1 MNMTHP
7 HTHSSWQLWFEEL
20 SAPLTGGLICGE
32 DLKYEETFKSLK
44 ASSSGVGEVDFKV
57 MFIQA
62 TDLLQTQSKDLRLVS
77 YLCLAATSEF
87 GVVGLTYSIKLF
99 NKILGDFAEQA
110 HPIKAR
116 MRSAVNTWFLQQ
128 QDRLKG
134 IAQEHTTSPEQ
145 WVELAN
151 ALGNY
156 NQQSVPLLDSES
168 GPLST
173 LNEWNN
179 EQIKRNP
186 VAEPEIKAPPKVS
199 DSVAQSTIEHIS
211 TTDKAATEQSTTR
224 VSSNATINVADIA
237 NDTAYLA
244 AVRELLNFDKEQNN
258 IERVIK
264 LSRAARWSGL
274 KIPANDNGKTRLPA
288 PRAAAFAPIE
298 NALANEQP
306 DQALLLGEGL
316 FMEGAMQFNL
326 NLQLLILSALKQ
338 LNNAKLSHWL
348 EQQLL
353 NLTSQFPL
361 LTSLQYDDGTG
372 LCSPANKETL
382 LELAN
387 EQNQQTNTVQA
398 NVFDDEYSLLADEVA
413 QGQLSQ
419 ALSKVEQLSTPTG
432 FDQAQSQLLK
442 AKLLLKAEHYD
453 HALAILTELLAQI
466 ETFQLAKW
474 QQHFCMEVWRFAKQC
489 YANLSLAESD
499 EMSLAAKQIS
509 QRMMVTN
516 PAKAI
521 TWI

>member
-1 MNMTHP
+1 MTMTHP
-7 HTHSSWQLWFEEL
+7 HTHASWQLWLDEL
-20 SAPLTGGLICGE
+20 SSPISGELTCGE
-32 DLKYEETFKSLK
+32 DLKYEETFKNLK

-62 TDLLQTQSKDLRLVS
+62 TDLLQNQSKDLRLVS

-99 NKILGDFAEQA
+99 NKLLADFPKHV
-110 HPIKAR
+110 HPLKAR
-116 MRSAVNTWFLQQ
+116 MRTAVNTWFLQQ
-128 QDRLKG
+128 QERLKG
-134 IAQEHTTSPEQ
+134 IAQEHITSPEQ
-145 WVELAN
+145 WVELA
-151 ALGNY
+151 AVLSEY
-156 NQQSVPLLDSES
+156 NQRSVPALDLES

-186 VAEPEIKAPPKVS
+186 VAEPIIDSEPKKDTAAIDKTTQQQANNS
-199 DSVAQSTIEHIS
+199 DVASTEANNSVN
-211 TTDKAATEQSTTR
+211 TTVK
-224 VSSNATINVADIA
+224 VAEVA
-237 NDTAYLA
+237 NDTAYLGA
-244 AVRELLNFDKEQNN
+244 IRELLNFDKEQNN
-258 IERVIK
+258 LERVIK

-274 KIPANDNGKTRLPA
+274 KIPANENGKTRLPA
-288 PRAAAFAPIE
+288 PRAAAFAPVE
-298 NALANEQP
+298 NALASEQP
-306 DQALLLGEGL
+306 EQALILAEGL

-326 NLQLLILSALKQ
+326 NLQLLVLSALKQ
-338 LNNAKLSHWL
+338 LNKAKLGHWL
-348 EQQLL
+348 EQQLV

-361 LTSLQYDDGTG
+361 LTNLTYDDGTG

-382 LELAN
+382 LEIAN
-387 EQNQQTNTVQA
+387 NQTQQTNTEQT
-398 NVFDDEYSLLADEVA
+398 NVFDEQYSVFAADVA

-453 HALAILTELLAQI
+453 HALAILTELLEQI
-466 ETFQLAKW
+466 EMFQLAKW

-489 YANLSLAESD
+489 YVNLSQTESD

-516 PAKAI
+516 PAQAI
-521 TWI
+521 SWV

>member
-1 MNMTHP
+1 MSLKQP
-7 HTHSSWQLWFEEL
+7 HTHNSWQLWLDEL
-20 SAPLTGGLICGE
+20 AAPLQGLPCGE

-62 TDLLQTQSKDLRLVS
+62 TDLLQNKSKDLRIVS

-87 GVVGLTYSIKLF
+87 GVQGLISSIKLF
-99 NKILGDFAEQA
+99 NKILADFTNDV
-110 HPIKAR
+110 HPLKER

-128 QDRLKG
+128 QERLKG
-134 IAQEHTTSPEQ
+134 ISQGHSATAEQ
-145 WVELAN
+145 WAELDAV
-151 ALGNY
+151 LTVY
-156 NQQSVPLLDSES
+156 NQNSVPLLDSES

-173 LNEWNN
+173 LNEWTG
-179 EQIKRNP
+179 EQMKRNP
-186 VAEPEIKAPPKVS
+186 VAKSITPP
-199 DSVAQSTIEHIS
+199 VASK
-211 TTDKAATEQSTTR
+211 DVTEQQVR
-224 VSSNATINVADIA
+224 EEATATNTAGPVETPQNQVASISVADISS
-237 NDTAYLA
+237 DTAYLSA
-244 AVRELLNFDKEQNN
+244 IRELLNFDKEQKN

-264 LSRAARWSGL
+264 LSRAARWAGL
-274 KIPANDNGKTRLPA
+274 KIPANENGKTRLPA

-298 NALANEQP
+298 NALASEQP
-306 DQALLLGEGL
+306 EQALILAEGL

-326 NLQLLILSALKQ
+326 NLQMLVLSALKQ
-338 LNNAKLSHWL
+338 LNKGKLSHWL
-348 EQQLL
+348 EQQLI

-361 LTSLQYDDGTG
+361 LTHLQYDDGTG

-382 LELAN
+382 LEIAN
-387 EQNQQTNTVQA
+387 AQTPESTSSQG
-398 NVFDDEYSLLADEVA
+398 NVFDEHYSLLAEEVA
-413 QGQLSQ
+413 QGQLSA

-442 AKLLLKAEHYD
+442 AKLLLKAEHHE
-453 HALAILTELLAQI
+453 HALAILTELLEQI

-516 PAKAI
+516 PAQAI
-521 TWI
+521 AWI

>member
-1 MNMTHP
+1 MSLKQP
-7 HTHSSWQLWFEEL
+7 HTHNSWQLWLDEL
-20 SAPLTGGLICGE
+20 AAPLQGLPCGE

-62 TDLLQTQSKDLRLVS
+62 TDLLQNKSKDLRIVS

-87 GVVGLTYSIKLF
+87 GVQGLISSIKLF
-99 NKILGDFAEQA
+99 NKILADFSNDV
-110 HPIKAR
+110 HPLKER

-128 QDRLKG
+128 QERLKG
-134 IAQEHTTSPEQ
+134 ISQSHSATAEQ
-145 WVELAN
+145 WAELDAV
-151 ALGNY
+151 LTDY
-156 NQQSVPLLDSES
+156 NQHSVPLLDSES

-173 LNEWNN
+173 LNEWTD
-179 EQIKRNP
+179 EQMKRNP
-186 VAEPEIKAPPKVS
+186 VAKAVEPSVVS
-199 DSVAQSTIEHIS
+199 KD
-211 TTDKAATEQSTTR
+211 DTEQAPSDGTPAIHSTSSVHSS
-224 VSSNATINVADIA
+224 VSQVASITVGDLSS
-237 NDTAYLA
+237 DTAYLSA
-244 AVRELLNFDKEQNN
+244 IRELLNFDKEQNN

-274 KIPANDNGKTRLPA
+274 KIPANENGKTRLPA

-298 NALANEQP
+298 NALASEQP
-306 DQALLLGEGL
+306 EQALMLAEGL

-326 NLQLLILSALKQ
+326 NLQMLVLSALKQ
-338 LNNAKLSHWL
+338 LNKGKLSHWL
-348 EQQLL
+348 EQQFI

-361 LTSLQYDDGTG
+361 LTHLQYDDGTG

-382 LELAN
+382 LEISNA
-387 EQNQQTNTVQA
+387 QTPASNNSQG
-398 NVFDDEYSLLADEVA
+398 NIFDEHYSLLADEVV
-413 QGQLSQ
+413 QGQLSA

-432 FDQAQSQLLK
+432 FDQSQSQLLK
-442 AKLLLKAEHYD
+442 AKLLLKAEHYE
-453 HALAILTELLAQI
+453 HALAILTELLEQI

-516 PAKAI
+516 PAQAI
-521 TWI
+521 AWI

>member
-7 HTHSSWQLWFEEL
+7 HTHSSWQLWLDEL
-20 SAPLTGGLICGE
+20 SAPLKGGLICGE

-62 TDLLQTQSKDLRLVS
+62 TDLLQNQSKDLRLVS

-99 NKILGDFAEQA
+99 NKVLVDFPDQV
-110 HPIKAR
+110 HPLKAR

-128 QDRLKG
+128 QERLKG
-134 IAQEHTTSPEQ
+134 IAQAHSTSPEQ
-145 WVELAN
+145 WIELAEV
-151 ALGNY
+151 LSEY
-156 NQQSVPLLDSES
+156 NQHSVPALDSES

-186 VAEPEIKAPPKVS
+186 VPKPVVKDEPAPSSKTTEAAPEQTIATDTAVK
-199 DSVAQSTIEHIS
+199 STL
-211 TTDKAATEQSTTR
+211 
-224 VSSNATINVADIA
+224 SNGNTNTAINVADVA

-244 AVRELLNFDKEQNN
+244 AIRELLNFDKEQNN
-258 IERVIK
+258 LERVVK

-274 KIPANDNGKTRLPA
+274 KVPANENGKTRLPA

-298 NALANEQP
+298 NALASEQP
-306 DQALLLGEGL
+306 EQALILAEGL

-326 NLQLLILSALKQ
+326 NLQLLALSALKQ
-338 LNNAKLSHWL
+338 LNKAKLSHWL
-348 EQQLL
+348 EQQLV

-361 LTSLQYDDGTG
+361 LTSLTYDDGTG
-372 LCSPANKETL
+372 LCSPASKETL
-382 LELAN
+382 LEIAN
-387 EQNQQTNTVQA
+387 GQTQQTNTVQN
-398 NVFDDEYSLLADEVA
+398 NVFEEQYTLLADDVA

-419 ALSKVEQLSTPTG
+419 ALGKVEQLSTPTG
-432 FDQAQSQLLK
+432 FDLAQSQLLR
-442 AKLLLKAEHYD
+442 AKLLLKAEHYE
-453 HALAILTELLAQI
+453 HALAILTELLEQI

-489 YANLSLAESD
+489 YANLSQTDSD

-521 TWI
+521 SWI